1 MRREL
6 IDHIRVVLGPI
17 ASPDEI
23 YFVNRLPKTRSGKIM
38 RRLLRS
44 IANGSAVGDITTI
57 EDGVTVEEVSQA
69 YFDLHKVVDTS

>member
-1 MRREL
+1 
-6 IDHIRVVLGPI
+6 
-17 ASPDEI
+17 
-23 YFVNRLPKTRSGKIM
+23 M